1 MLLNNELYCILDEEW
16 ILCALVFVKHASVCY
31 KLHSFVCII
40 LEVRYVLILHIPM
53 SINSQTLSNIRML
66 PVRNNEVRAIVTFLG
81 QLLLTHIDRDKHVI
95 IILF

>member
-66 PVRNNEVRAIVTFLG
+66 PVRNNEVRAIVTCFWDSYCLHI
-81 QLLLTHIDRDKHVI
+81 LTEINM
-95 IILF
+95 L

>member
-1 MLLNNELYCILDEEW
+1 MFLNNELYCILDEEW

-66 PVRNNEVRAIVTFLG
+66 PVRNNEVLAVVTCFW
-81 QLLLTHIDRDKHVI
+81 DSYC
-95 IILF
+95 